1 MLGCTQL
8 RIRLREQSYAY
19 PAILAMTKIV
29 THGIMGA
36 GHRLVELD
44 TFTATQ
50 PAHYEIDKDYYERK
64 IVSNGMQTWAIGQA
78 LALEK
83 RFEAL
88 LKMGETGGI
97 FPELVLFDCQACHHS
112 LLTQKWQPRP
122 GTGLGPGVVRFD
134 DSNLLMLQII
144 WKA

>member
-1 MLGCTQL
+1 
-8 RIRLREQSYAY
+8 
-19 PAILAMTKIV
+19 
-29 THGIMGA
+29 MGA
-36 GHRLVELD
+36 GHPRLDFELD

-88 LKMGETGGI
+88 LKMGKPAE
-97 FPELVLFDCQACHHS
+97 FS
-112 LLTQKWQPRP
+112 
-122 GTGLGPGVVRFD
+122 
-134 DSNLLMLQII
+134 
-144 WKA
+144 